1 MKLLRTSLALLFVS
15 ALIVPPPAGS
25 ATAGGPKSP
34 PATSGSERPDAEGA
48 GLSQQ
53 GRGGGADREPLP
65 LEESRTFRLQTDEG
79 SWISLDVSPDGDQIV
94 FDLLGDLYLLPFS
107 GGEATRITS
116 GMEFDSQPRFSPD
129 GRKILFVSDAQGGE
143 NLHIL
148 DLDDRDD
155 DGEYAIHE
163 LTEGRNNSYSSPEW
177 TPGGEYVVATRS
189 FGRRGKLWMWHVD
202 GGSGIQ
208 LIEEPAAVK
217 TIGAAFGPDD
227 RYIWFARRSGDWQ
240 YNAIFPQYQIYYYDR
255 ETGEQVTRTSRYGSA
270 VRPTLS
276 PDGNYMVYATR
287 FETET
292 GLRLREL
299 ETGDERWLMYP
310 VQRDDQEAMATR
322 DAFPGMSFTPDSRE
336 VVATYEGKIWRIPVD
351 GSDAS
356 VIPFAVD
363 EEVAYGPEVFF
374 EYPVSDDPT
383 FQVTQI
389 RDAVPSPDGSKLAF
403 VGLDHV
409 YVMDW
414 PGGSPRR
421 VTNADGSVIEA
432 QPTWSPDGQSIAFV
446 TWSFEDDGAIYRAA
460 AAGGPAERLT
470 TQPGIYQ
477 NPVWAPDGDRI
488 VAVRGPAANFEDAT
502 GTRAFGAAVDLVW
515 IPASGGE
522 WTMIAPTEGRTNPHF
537 GADDERIYLNQ
548 SGEGL
553 TSIRWDGTDQ
563 KAHVQVRGRSAPGSQ
578 NAPRAGW
585 IQMAPAGSK
594 ALAQVGQDLYVVTVP
609 RVGGDTP
616 TVSVANPDN
625 AIVPVRRLT
634 DIGAQFPAWGRDGN
648 TVHWSIGNAHFVYDL
663 EAAATAEAAAEA
675 EAEAEAEA
683 AGDTEVGDDSE
694 AGQEEGE
701 EPEEQEA
708 DEEDEPVYSPFEER
722 IVVDVDRDTP
732 RGVVVLR
739 GGRAIT
745 MNGDEIIENADIVV
759 EDNRIVAVG
768 RRGDVDI
775 PSGADEID
783 ISGKTVTPGF
793 VDTHAHMWPAWGIHK
808 AQVWMYLAN
817 LAYGVTATRDPQTA
831 TTDVLTYSDRVT
843 AGMTIGPRV
852 YSTGPGVF
860 SGEGIRSQK
869 HASDVLRRY
878 SDYYRTQTIKM
889 YMAGNRQQRQWI
901 ITAAREQELMPTTEG
916 GLDFKYNLEML
927 VDGYPGQEHSFPITP
942 LYKDVVEF
950 VAHTGM
956 FYTPTLLVA
965 YGGPWAENYY
975 FAKENAYH
983 DEKLQ
988 RFTPYEELASKARR
1002 RGAGWFMDEE
1012 YNFPRLA
1019 KVVAD
1024 IVNAGGKAG
1033 VGSHGQLQGL
1043 GYHWELWAMQSGGL
1057 TEHQALRVA
1066 TLFGAEAIGVQNDLG
1081 SIEAG
1086 KLADLVIFEQN
1097 PLDDIRNTNTIQ
1109 MVMKNGRLHDGNTLD
1124 ELWPR
1129 QQELGPVYGLGDRP
1143 VRMSGSE
1150 DR

>member
-1 MKLLRTSLALLFVS
+1 MRPTRTFLTLLVV
-15 ALIVPPPAGS
+15 ALIVLPAAGS
-25 ATAGGPKSP
+25 PSAAALAPQ
-34 PATSGSERPDAEGA
+34 ERRDAV
-48 GLSQQ
+48 
-53 GRGGGADREPLP
+53 DRAPLP
-65 LEESRTFRLQTDEG
+65 LAGSRTFRLQTDEG
-79 SWISLDVSPDGDQIV
+79 SWISLDVSPDGEQIV
-94 FDLLGDLYLLPFS
+94 FDLLGDLYLLPFA
-107 GGEATRITS
+107 GGRAARITS

-143 NLHIL
+143 NLHVL
-148 DLDDRDD
+148 DLDERDS
-155 DGEYAIHE
+155 DGEFEVRE
-163 LTEGRNNSYSSPEW
+163 LTEGKNNSYSSPEW
-177 TPGGEYVVATRS
+177 TPDGEYVVATKS

-208 LIEEPAAVK
+208 LIEEPANVK

-255 ETGEQVTRTSRYGSA
+255 DTGEQVTRTSRYGSA

-276 PDGNYMVYATR
+276 PDGEYLVYATR

-299 ETGDERWLMYP
+299 DTGDERWLMFP

-336 VVATYEGKIWRIPVD
+336 VVTTYEGKIWRVPID
-351 GSDAS
+351 GSEPS
-356 VIPFAVD
+356 IIPFSVD
-363 EEVAYGPEVFF
+363 EQVAYGPEVFF
-374 EYPVSDDPT
+374 EYPIPDEPT

-409 YVMDW
+409 YLMDW
-414 PGGSPRR
+414 PGGTPRR
-421 VTNADGSVIEA
+421 VSEAGGDVIEA
-432 QPTWSPDGQSIAFV
+432 QPAWSPDGQSIAFV
-446 TWSFEDDGAIYRAA
+446 TWSFAADGAVYRAD
-460 AAGGPAERLT
+460 AAGGSPTRLT

-477 NPVWAPDGDRI
+477 NPVWSPDGDRI
-488 VAVRGPAANFEDAT
+488 VAVRGPARNFEDAT

-515 IPASGGE
+515 IPAEGGA
-522 WTMIAPTEGRTNPHF
+522 WNLIAPTEGRTNPHF
-537 GADDERIYLNQ
+537 GEESERIYLNQ
-548 SGEGL
+548 RGEGL
-553 TSIRWDGTDQ
+553 ISVRWDGTDQ
-563 KAHVQVRGRSAPGSQ
+563 KAHVQVRGRAAPGSE
-578 NAPRAGW
+578 NAPTADW
-585 IQMAPAGSK
+585 IRMAPVGSR

-609 RVGGDTP
+609 RVGGETP
-616 TVSVANPDN
+616 TVSVADPDS

-634 DIGAQFPAWGRDGN
+634 DIGGQFPAWGRDGT

-663 EAAATAEAAAEA
+663 GAAEAAEAAAEA
-675 EAEAEAEA
+675 EAEAETDAA
-683 AGDTEVGDDSE
+683 AGADEEPDA
-694 AGQEEGE
+694 AGGRQEGE
-701 EPEEQEA
+701 REEA
-708 DEEDEPVYSPFEER
+708 EEDEPVYQPFEQR
-722 IVVDVDRDTP
+722 IVVNVARDIP
-732 RGVVVLR
+732 SGAVVLR

-745 MNGDEIIENADIVV
+745 MNGDEIIDDADIVI
-759 EDNRIVAVG
+759 ENNRIVAVG
-768 RRGDVDI
+768 RRGDVDV
-775 PSGADEID
+775 PAGADEVD
-783 ISGKTVTPGF
+783 ISGKTVIPGF

-808 AQVWMYLAN
+808 SQVWMYLAN
-817 LAYGVTATRDPQTA
+817 LAYGVTTTRDPQTS
-831 TTDVLTYSDRVT
+831 TTDVITYADRVT
-843 AGMTIGPRV
+843 AGTTLGPRV

-860 SGEGIRSQK
+860 SGEGIRNQE

-901 ITAAREQELMPTTEG
+901 ITAAREQKLMPTTEG

-927 VDGYPGQEHSFPITP
+927 LDGYPGQEHSFPITP
-942 LYKDVVEF
+942 LYQDVVEF

-956 FYTPTLLVA
+956 YYTPTLLVA
-965 YGGPWAENYY
+965 YGGPWAENY
-975 FAKENAYH
+975 FFSKENPYH

-1066 TLFGAEAIGVQNDLG
+1066 TLYGAEAIGVQADLG

-1086 KLADLVIFEQN
+1086 KLADLVIFEQD
-1097 PLDDIRNTNTIQ
+1097 PLEDIRNTNTIQ
-1109 MVMKNGRLHDGNTLD
+1109 MVMKNGRLYDGNTLD

-1129 QQELGPVYGLGDRP
+1129 QRELGPVYGLGDRP
-1143 VRMSGSE
+1143 IRMGSDQ

>member
-1 MKLLRTSLALLFVS
+1 MNRVRAFLAL
-15 ALIVPPPAGS
+15 ALAVALLIPLTLDAGS
-25 ATAGGPKSP
+25 VLAGQ
-34 PATSGSERPDAEGA
+34 R
-48 GLSQQ
+48 Q
-53 GRGGGADREPLP
+53 GRNGGDRDPLP
-65 LEESRTFRLQTDEG
+65 LPAERSFHLVTDEG

-94 FDLLGDLYLLPFS
+94 FDLLGDLYLLPMT
-107 GGEATRITS
+107 GGQATRITE
-116 GMEFDSQPRFSPD
+116 GMTFDSQPRFSPD
-129 GRKILFVSDAQGGE
+129 GTEILFISDRRGGE

-148 DLDDRDD
+148 SLDEQDD
-155 DGEYAIHE
+155 EGKYEVRA

-177 TPGGEYVVATRS
+177 VPDGEYVVATKS

-208 LIEEPAAVK
+208 LIEEPANVK

-227 RYIWFARRSGDWQ
+227 RYIWFARRNGDWQ

-276 PDGNYMVYATR
+276 PDGSLMVYATR

-292 GLRLREL
+292 GLRVRDLD
-299 ETGDERWLMYP
+299 TGEERWLMYP

-322 DAFPGMSFTPDSRE
+322 DAFPGMSFTPDGSA
-336 VVATYEGKIWRIPVD
+336 VVTTYEGKIWRVPVD
-351 GSDAS
+351 GSEPS
-356 VIPFAVD
+356 VIPFSVD
-363 EEVAYGPEVFF
+363 EQVAYGPEVFF
-374 EYPVSDDPT
+374 EYPISDAPT

-389 RDAVPSPDGSKLAF
+389 RDAVPSPDGSRLAF

-414 PGGSPRR
+414 PGGEPRR
-421 VTNADGSVIEA
+421 VTGNDGDVIEA
-432 QPTWSPDGQSIAFV
+432 QPTWSPDGQAIAFV
-446 TWSFEDDGAIYRAA
+446 TWSFAEEGAIYRAA
-460 AAGGPAERLT
+460 ASGGAPQKLT
-470 TQPGIYQ
+470 SQPGIYQ
-477 NPVWAPDGDRI
+477 NPVWSPTGDRI
-488 VAVRGPAANFEDAT
+488 VAVRGPARNFEDAT

-515 IPASGGE
+515 IPAAGGE
-522 WTMIAPTEGRTNPHF
+522 WTMIAPTDGRTNPHF
-537 GADDERIYLNQ
+537 GADPERIYMNQ
-548 SGEGL
+548 RGEGL
-553 TSIRWDGTDQ
+553 ISIRWDGTDQ
-563 KAHVQVRGRSAPGSQ
+563 KAHVQVRGRAAPGSQ
-578 NAPRAGW
+578 NAPTADW
-585 IQMAPAGSK
+585 IQMAPVGSK
-594 ALAQVGQDLYVVTVP
+594 ALAEVGQDLYVVTVP
-609 RVGGDTP
+609 RVGGETP

-634 DIGAQFPAWGRDGN
+634 DIGGQFPAWGRDGN

-663 EAAATAEAAAEA
+663 AAAAAAEAAAEA
-675 EAEAEAEA
+675 EAEEQADEAVDVPDE
-683 AGDTEVGDDSE
+683 
-694 AGQEEGE
+694 QQEGE
-701 EPEEQEA
+701 EQESEE
-708 DEEDEPVYSPFEER
+708 EEEEPAYSPYEER
-722 IVVDVDRDTP
+722 IDVEVERDIPT
-732 RGVVVLR
+732 GVVVLR

-745 MNGDEIIENADIVV
+745 MNGDEIIDNADIVV
-759 EDNRIVAVG
+759 RDNRIVAVG
-768 RRGDVDI
+768 RRGQVDI
-775 PSGADEID
+775 PAGADEID
-783 ISGKTVTPGF
+783 IAGKTVTPGF

-817 LAYGVTATRDPQTA
+817 LSYGVTTTRDPQTS
-831 TTDVLTYSDRVT
+831 TTDVLTYSDRVA
-843 AGMTIGPRV
+843 AGMTVGPRV

-860 SGEGIRSQK
+860 SGEGIRNQE
-869 HASDVLRRY
+869 HASEVMRRY

-901 ITAAREQELMPTTEG
+901 ITAAREQGLMPTTEG

-927 VDGYPGQEHSFPITP
+927 IDGYPGQEHSFPITP

-956 FYTPTLLVA
+956 TYTPTLLVA
-965 YGGPWAENYY
+965 YGGPWAENYF
-975 FAKENAYH
+975 FANENPYY

-1002 RGAGWFMDEE
+1002 RGAGWFMEEE

-1066 TLFGAEAIGVQNDLG
+1066 TLYGAEGIGVQNDLG
-1081 SIEAG
+1081 SIEPG
-1086 KLADLVIFEQN
+1086 KLADLVIFEQS

-1109 MVMKNGRLHDGNTLD
+1109 MVMKNGRLYDGNTLD

-1129 QQELGPVYGLGDRP
+1129 QRELGPVYGLGDRP
-1143 VRMSGSE
+1143 IRMGPNE
-1150 DR
+1150 GR

>member
-1 MKLLRTSLALLFVS
+1 MLKMRSPLALLAV
-15 ALIVPPPAGS
+15 LLLLVTVVGAGTI
-25 ATAGGPKSP
+25 ATAQ
-34 PATSGSERPDAEGA
+34 E
-48 GLSQQ
+48 
-53 GRGGGADREPLP
+53 RGGGDKKPLP
-65 LEESRTFRLQTDEG
+65 LEETRAFHLQTDEG
-79 SWISLDVSPDGDQIV
+79 SWISLDVSPDGEWIA
-94 FDLLGDLYLLPFS
+94 FDLLGDLYLLPFA
-107 GGEATRITS
+107 GGRAQRITA

-129 GRKILFVSDAQGGE
+129 GRKVLFVSDVLGGE
-143 NLHIL
+143 NLHVL
-148 DLDDRDD
+148 DLDDQDAEGQYEISALT
-155 DGEYAIHE
+155 DGK
-163 LTEGRNNSYSSPEW
+163 NNSYSSPEW
-177 TPGGEYVVATRS
+177 TPDGEYVVATKS

-208 LIEEPAAVK
+208 LIDEPANVK
-217 TIGAAFGPDD
+217 TIGAAFGSDD

-276 PDGNYMVYATR
+276 PDGKLMVYATR

-292 GLRLREL
+292 GLRVREL
-299 ETGDERWLMYP
+299 DTGDERWLMFP

-322 DAFPGMSFTPDSRE
+322 DAFPGMSFTPDSSA
-336 VVATYEGKIWRIPVD
+336 VVTTYEGKIWNVPVD
-351 GSDAS
+351 GSDPS
-356 VIPFAVD
+356 VIPFDVD
-363 EEVAYGPEVFF
+363 EQVAYGPSVFF
-374 EYPVSDDPT
+374 EYPISDDPS

-389 RDAVPSPDGSKLAF
+389 RDAVPSPGGDKLAF

-409 YVMDW
+409 YMMDW
-414 PGGSPRR
+414 PGGTPRR
-421 VTNADGSVIEA
+421 VTDNTGDVIEA

-446 TWSFEDDGAIYRAA
+446 TWSFGDDGAIYRAA
-460 AAGGPAERLT
+460 AAGGAATRLT

-488 VAVRGPAANFEDAT
+488 VAVRGPASNFEDAT

-515 IPASGGE
+515 IPAGGGD
-522 WTMIAPTEGRTNPHF
+522 WTLIAPTEGRTNPHF
-537 GADDERIYLNQ
+537 GADTERIYLNQ
-548 SGEGL
+548 RGEGL
-553 TSIRWDGTDQ
+553 ISVRWDGTDQ
-563 KAHVQVRGRSAPGSQ
+563 KAHVQVRGRAAPGSE
-578 NAPRAGW
+578 NAPTAEW
-585 IQMAPAGSK
+585 IQMAPAGSR

-616 TVSVANPDN
+616 TISVANPDN

-648 TVHWSIGNAHFVYDL
+648 TVHWSIGDAHFVYDMD
-663 EAAATAEAAAEA
+663 AAEVAEAAAEA
-675 EAEAEAEA
+675 EAEAEADA
-683 AGDTEVGDDSE
+683 ADEVAAEDAE
-694 AGQEEGE
+694 QEEA
-701 EPEEQEA
+701 EQEEA
-708 DEEDEPVYSPFEER
+708 DEEEDEPAYLPFEER
-722 IVVDVDRDTP
+722 IVVLVSRDTP
-732 RGVVVLR
+732 SGTVVLR

-745 MNGDEIIENADIVV
+745 MNGDEIIDNADIVV
-759 EDNRIVAVG
+759 RDNRIVAVG
-768 RRGDVDI
+768 RRGQVDI
-775 PSGADEID
+775 PAGADEIN
-783 ISGKTVTPGF
+783 IAGKTVTPGF

-808 AQVWMYLAN
+808 SQVWMYLAN
-817 LAYGVTATRDPQTA
+817 LAYGVTATRDPQTS
-831 TTDVLTYSDRVT
+831 TTDVLTYSNRVT
-843 AGMTIGPRV
+843 AGMTLGPRV

-860 SGEGIRSQK
+860 SGEGIRNQE
-869 HASDVLRRY
+869 HASDILKRY

-901 ITAAREQELMPTTEG
+901 ITAAREQGLMPTTEG
-916 GLDFKYNLEML
+916 GLDFKYNLEMII
-927 VDGYPGQEHSFPITP
+927 DGYPGQEHSFPITP

-950 VAHTGM
+950 VAHTGIY
-956 FYTPTLLVA
+956 YTPTMLVA
-965 YGGPWAENYY
+965 YGGPWAENYF
-975 FAKENAYH
+975 FAKENPYH

-1024 IVNAGGKAG
+1024 LVNAGGKAG

-1081 SIEAG
+1081 SIEPG
-1086 KLADLVIFEQN
+1086 KLADLVIFEQS
-1097 PLDDIRNTNTIQ
+1097 PLENIRNTNTIQ
-1109 MVMKNGRLHDGNTLD
+1109 MVMKNGRLYDGNSLD

-1129 QQELGPVYGLGDRP
+1129 QRELGPVYGLGDRP
-1143 VRMSGSE
+1143 LKVGEREGA
-1150 DR
+1150 R

>member
-1 MKLLRTSLALLFVS
+1 MKLIRTSLAVLFAV
-15 ALIVPPPAGS
+15 ALIVPPVAGS
-25 ATAGGPKSP
+25 GPEAFAGAAP
-34 PATSGSERPDAEGA
+34 TEGA
-48 GLSQQ
+48 AQQ
-53 GRGGGADREPLP
+53 GRGGDADRAPLP
-65 LEESRTFRLQTDEG
+65 LEESRTFHLQTDEG
-79 SWISLDVSPDGDQIV
+79 SWISLDVSPDGETVV
-94 FDLLGDLYLLPFS
+94 FDLLGDLYLLPFA
-107 GGEATRITS
+107 GGAAERITS

-129 GRKILFVSDAQGGE
+129 GRKVLFVSDAQGGE
-143 NLHIL
+143 NLHAL
-148 DLDDRDD
+148 DLDERDD
-155 DGEYAIHE
+155 EGAYEISE
-163 LTEGRNNSYSSPEW
+163 LTEGKNNSYSSPEW
-177 TPGGEYVVATRS
+177 TPDGEYVVATKS
-189 FGRRGKLWMWHVD
+189 FGRRGKLWMWHID
-202 GGSGIQ
+202 GGTGIQ
-208 LIEEPAAVK
+208 LIDEPANVK

-227 RYIWFARRSGDWQ
+227 RYVWFARRSGDWQ

-270 VRPTLS
+270 VRPTIS
-276 PDGNYMVYATR
+276 PDGRYMVYATR

-299 ETGDERWLMYP
+299 ETGDERWLMFP

-336 VVATYEGKIWRIPVD
+336 VVTTYEGKIWRVPVD
-351 GSDAS
+351 GTDPS
-356 VIPFAVD
+356 VIPFSVD
-363 EEVAYGPEVFF
+363 EQVAFGPEVFF
-374 EYPVSDDPT
+374 EYPIPDDPT

-409 YVMDW
+409 YMMDW
-414 PGGSPRR
+414 PGGAPRR
-421 VTNADGSVIEA
+421 VTDVDGDVIEA

-446 TWSFEDDGAIYRAA
+446 TWSFEDDGAIYRVAA
-460 AAGGPAERLT
+460 SGGVPTRLT
-470 TQPGIYQ
+470 TQLGIYQ
-477 NPVWAPDGDRI
+477 NPVWAPDGERI
-488 VAVRGPAANFEDAT
+488 VAVRGPASNFEDST

-515 IPASGGE
+515 IPAAGGD
-522 WTMIAPTEGRTNPHF
+522 WTLIAPTEGRSNPHF
-537 GADDERIYLNQ
+537 GEDGERIHLNQ
-548 SGEGL
+548 RGEGL
-553 TSIRWDGTDQ
+553 VSIRWDGTDQ
-563 KAHVQVRGRSAPGSQ
+563 KEHVQVRGRTAPGSE
-578 NAPRAGW
+578 NAPTAEW

-616 TVSVANPDN
+616 TVSVANPDT

-663 EAAATAEAAAEA
+663 QAAEEAESAAEA
-675 EAEAEAEA
+675 EAEAEADA
-683 AGDTEVGDDSE
+683 AGAT
-694 AGQEEGE
+694 
-701 EPEEQEA
+701 EPEEQGEEGEQEA
-708 DEEDEPVYSPFEER
+708 EDEDEEPAYLPFEER
-722 IVVDVDRDTP
+722 IVVDVNRDIPT
-732 RGVVVLR
+732 GVVVLR

-759 EDNRIVAVG
+759 ENNRIVAVG
-768 RRGDVDI
+768 RRGEVDI
-775 PSGADEID
+775 PAGADEFD
-783 ISGKTVTPGF
+783 ISGKTVAPGF

-808 AQVWMYLAN
+808 SQIWMYLAN
-817 LAYGVTATRDPQTA
+817 LAYGVTTTRDPQTA
-831 TTDVLTYSDRVT
+831 TTDVLTYSDRVN
-843 AGMTIGPRV
+843 AGMTLGPRV

-869 HASDVLRRY
+869 HASDVLKRY

-901 ITAAREQELMPTTEG
+901 ITAAKDQELMPTTEG

-927 VDGYPGQEHSFPITP
+927 LDGYPGQEHSFPITP
-942 LYKDVVEF
+942 LYKDVIEF
-950 VAHTGM
+950 VAATGM
-956 FYTPTLLVA
+956 YYTPTMLVA
-965 YGGPWAENYY
+965 YGGPWAENYF

-1066 TLFGAEAIGVQNDLG
+1066 TLYGAEAIGVQNDLG
-1081 SIEAG
+1081 SITPG

-1097 PLDDIRNTNTIQ
+1097 PLDNIRNTNTIQ
-1109 MVMKNGRLHDGNTLD
+1109 MVMKNGRLYDGNALD

-1129 QQELGPVYGLGDRP
+1129 QRELGPVYGLGDRP
-1143 VRMSGSE
+1143 IRMGADQ